1 MATSD
6 DILNELKKVV
16 EALKASA
23 KATTDAA
30 EAGEARRSA
39 ADAKELARANKELS
53 DQLVILDS
61 LEEGT
66 AEYSKQLEIC
76 IQALIRQEQVL
87 GESTAALQKQLKQTQ
102 AQTKLLQGFDNALK
116 NNIKTLTG
124 VTDASDTLIGSF
136 FKLSNETG
144 STKEA
149 FDQAQKTIGDSLNTL
164 DVGVSIVRKSVEMSA
179 LLAAQ
184 INKETA
190 AFNAATGAGGV
201 YNAQLR
207 EGEKENRELGIS
219 VAELGASFTS
229 LMDGL
234 SGFGTMQAEE
244 QVRLTELTAQYAK
257 LGVSTADFTGI
268 LETSTR
274 MLGMSTAQTEAAIE
288 DTRLLAQGI
297 GISLPRALNDLNSA
311 LPKLVNFGDN
321 AIEIFQELEK
331 QAQATGL
338 SVDELIGISE
348 GFMTFDDASKA
359 AGNLNA
365 VLGTQMF
372 DTMALLEA
380 QLQGP
385 DAFGNLLRDQLQ
397 GAIGDFDSLNTF
409 QKDAIANAA
418 GLNREQLSAIMN
430 AGAAVEEQSELQ
442 TNFNDALATGR
453 SLFEELAILGKQLVI
468 NLSPALEVLQKV
480 FGFINGVL
488 GKFPDFLKGALAIIG
503 GAKLALS
510 SAKKMLGLGPPVKVM
525 VMNPGFGGPGGGP
538 GGPGGPAPGG
548 AGGRFSGFSGKGF
561 GIGLASTA
569 LGAGIAYGAEEGSAR
584 DKAGGF
590 LSGAGTGA
598 MMGSMFGP
606 GGAVVGGL
614 IGGIAG
620 LFADGTPDGTVT
632 PEGPIVVG
640 ENGAEVIMQGGGNK
654 VLSNEQLAEGLAGGG
669 GNQAVVAA
677 INNLS
682 TKMDSLMQ
690 RLGAPGDFVLEV
702 NKREFARL
710 TNEHFGAPG
719 SSPISGV
726 G

>member
-16 EALKASA
+16 EALNASVQ
-23 KATTDAA
+23 ATTDAT
-30 EAGEARRSA
+30 EADAARRAA
-39 ADAKELARANKELS
+39 ADAKELARANKALE
-53 DQLVILDS
+53 DQFKLLDD
-61 LEEGT
+61 LNKGT
-66 AEYSKQLEIC
+66 VEYNKQLESL
-76 IQALIRQEQVL
+76 IQAEMRRKQVL
-87 GESTAALQKQLKQTQ
+87 GESTADLQKLLKQTQ
-102 AQTKLLQGFDNALK
+102 FQTKSIQGFDNALK

-136 FKLSNETG
+136 FSLSNETG
-144 STKEA
+144 DTSAAFEQAKDTFKES
-149 FDQAQKTIGDSLNTL
+149 FNQL
-164 DVGVSIVRKSVEMSA
+164 DVGVSIVRKSVEMSG

-219 VAELGASFTS
+219 VAELGASFGA

-234 SGFGTMQAEE
+234 SGFGTMQEEE
-244 QVRLTELTAQYAK
+244 QVRLTELSAQYGK

-274 MLGMSTAQTEAAIE
+274 MLGMSTTQTEAAIE
-288 DTRLLAQGI
+288 ETRLLAQGI
-297 GISLPRALNDLNSA
+297 GISLPKALNDLNSA
-311 LPKLVNFGDN
+311 LPKLVNFGDD

-348 GFMTFDDASKA
+348 GFMTFDEASKA

-442 TNFNDALATGR
+442 TDFNDALATGR

-468 NLSPALEVLQKV
+468 NLSPGLEVLQRV
-480 FGFINGVL
+480 FSFINGIL
-488 GKFPDFLKGALAIIG
+488 KDFPDFLKGGLAIIA
-503 GAKLALS
+503 GAKLAMVA
-510 SAKKMLGLGPPVKVM
+510 AKRSLGLGPPVKVLIT
-525 VMNPGFGGPGGGP
+525 NPGFGGPGGGRMFGP
-538 GGPGGPAPGG
+538 EPPPGPGG
-548 AGGRFSGFSGKGF
+548 GRKLGFSGKGF
-561 GIGLASTA
+561 GIGLASA
-569 LGAGIAYGAEEGSAR
+569 GLGALAEEKGYE
-584 DKAGGF
+584 KTGGF

-598 MMGSMFGP
+598 MMGSFLGP

-620 LFADGTPDGTVT
+620 LFADGTDDYPG
-632 PEGPIVVG
+632 GPLLNIAGEAGKELIVPPPG
-640 ENGAEVIMQGGGNK
+640 SAIINNENTEKLAKMGG
-654 VLSNEQLAEGLAGGG
+654 GGG

-682 TKMDSLMQ
+682 TKMDALMQ

-719 SSPISGV
+719 SSPVSGV